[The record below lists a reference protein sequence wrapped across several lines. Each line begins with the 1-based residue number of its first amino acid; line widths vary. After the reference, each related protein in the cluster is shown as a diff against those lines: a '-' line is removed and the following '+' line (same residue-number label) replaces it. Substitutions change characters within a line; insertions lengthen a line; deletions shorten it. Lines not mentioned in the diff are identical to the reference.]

1 MAAPAPAIATTRPGP
16 DPKSAGKPEAKPEA
30 RSGPKS
36 PPKPDTG
43 SEKKPG
49 ATEWI
54 MPIAAVGLI
63 FVMLIPLPTLL
74 LDLLLALSIAVSVLV
89 LLSAIQILRPSQ
101 FSVFPSLI
109 LLLTLFR
116 LSLNLASSRRILLHG
131 NEGVA
136 AAGHVIEAFGQFV
149 VGGNYVVG
157 FVLFVALIA
166 IQYLVVAHGAVR
178 TAEVTARF
186 TLDAMPGKQMAI
198 DADLNA
204 GLINEGQAR
213 ERRQQIARDAEF
225 YGAMDGAARFSQRD
239 SIATILITAINI
251 IAGFLIGVFQLD
263 IPFRE
268 ALKTYTV
275 LTVGD
280 GLVTMIPSLLVS
292 MAGGM
297 VVTRATSDATLSA
310 DMGRQV
316 LSRRIPLWV
325 AAGVMLALAAIP
337 GLPKVSFLLLSVG
350 MAFLA
355 WRAPKLA
362 AEAALAPLGDK
373 KAGKDKPGEKEKDK
387 ESVEDLLKLDELSL
401 EVGYGLVPLVDQNQ
415 GGQLLARVRALRQN
429 LAQQLGFIVPP
440 VHITDNVRL
449 KPREY
454 VIALRGVEIARWE
467 MYQDQLM
474 AISSEGT
481 PRPLAGV
488 PTKEPAFGVAALW
501 IPPALQNQALA
512 SGYAVVDQ
520 TSVLATHLAEV
531 VKQHAYE
538 LLSRQEVKR
547 LLDRLAEGQPKLV
560 EELVPKVLSL
570 GEVQKVLQQLLREQV
585 SIRDLTTILEAL
597 LDTAPANKQPVLLVE
612 VARQALGRALVRPL
626 LSEGGGL
633 RVVTLDHALEEELA
647 RAFGGAAIPVS
658 SAGMQPPFARRIL
671 EGLRRVAGEQV
682 VVATPVVLCPSPARY
697 HLKRLLEPFLPK
709 VVVLSP
715 LEVPA
720 LVEVQSVGVL
730 R

>member
-1 MAAPAPAIATTRPGP
+1 MAANATITVSAPTVRP
-16 DPKSAGKPEAKPEA
+16 KNAVA
-30 RSGPKS
+30 
-36 PPKPDTG
+36 
-43 SEKKPG
+43 
-49 ATEWI
+49 EWI
-54 MPIAAVGLI
+54 MPVAAVGLI
-63 FVMLIPLPTLL
+63 FVMLVPLPSIL
-74 LDLLLALSIAVSVLV
+74 LDVLLAMSMTVSVLV

-101 FSVFPSLI
+101 FSVFPSLL

-131 NEGVA
+131 NEGA
-136 AAGHVIEAFGQFV
+136 SAAGHVIEAFGQFV

-186 TLDAMPGKQMAI
+186 TLDAMPGKQMAL

-204 GLINEGQAR
+204 GLINESQAR
-213 ERRQQIARDAEF
+213 SRREQIARDSEF
-225 YGAMDGAARFSQRD
+225 YGAMDGAARFNQRD
-239 SIATILITAINI
+239 AIATILITAINI
-251 IAGFLIGVFQLD
+251 VAGFLIGVFQLD

-292 MAGGM
+292 MAGGI
-297 VVTRATSDATLSA
+297 VVTRASSDATLSV
-310 DMGRQV
+310 DVGRQI
-316 LSRRIPLWV
+316 LSRRRPLLI

-337 GLPKVSFLLLSVG
+337 GLPKFSFFLLAAG
-350 MAFLA
+350 TGFLA

-362 AEAALAPLGDK
+362 EEPPAATAEAATEK
-373 KAGKDKPGEKEKDK
+373 KPAQD
-387 ESVEDLLKLDELSL
+387 SVEDLLKLDDLSL
-401 EVGYGLVPLVDQNQ
+401 DVGYGLVALVDKNQ

-440 VHITDNVRL
+440 IHITDNVRL
-449 KPREY
+449 KPKEY
-454 VIALRGVEIARWE
+454 DIALRGVEVARWE
-467 MYQDQLM
+467 LYQDHLL
-474 AISSEGT
+474 AISSEGA

-488 PTKEPAFGVAALW
+488 ATKEPAFGVAAVW

-531 VKQHAYE
+531 VKQHAHE
-538 LLSRQEVKR
+538 LLTRQETKR
-547 LLDRLAEGQPKLV
+547 LLDRLAESHPKLV
-560 EELVPKVLSL
+560 EELVPKILSL
-570 GEVQKVLQQLLREQV
+570 GEVQKTLQQLLREQV
-585 SIRDLTTILEAL
+585 SIRDLSTILETL
-597 LDTAPANKQPVLLVE
+597 LDLAPANKSAVMLVE
-612 VARQALGRALVRPL
+612 AARQTLARALVQPL
-626 LSEGGGL
+626 LSENGGL
-633 RVVTLDHALEEELA
+633 RVVTLDRALEEELG
-647 RAFGGAAIPVS
+647 RAFGG
-658 SAGMQPPFARRIL
+658 SAPTGATGLSPPFARRIRD
-671 EGLRRVAGEQV
+671 GLRRLAGEQV
-682 VVATPVVLCPSPARY
+682 AVASPVLLCSTPARY

-715 LEVPA
+715 LEVPP
-720 LVEVQSVGVL
+720 VIEV
-730 R
+730 

>member
-1 MAAPAPAIATTRPGP
+1 MAPNPSITVSAPT
-16 DPKSAGKPEAKPEA
+16 
-30 RSGPKS
+30 SGPKNS
-36 PPKPDTG
+36 V
-43 SEKKPG
+43 
-49 ATEWI
+49 AEWI
-54 MPIAAVGLI
+54 MPIAAVGLV
-63 FVMLIPLPTLL
+63 FVMLVPLPSIL
-74 LDLLLALSIAVSVLV
+74 LDVFLAMSLTVSVLV

-101 FSVFPSLI
+101 FSVFPSLL

-131 NEGVA
+131 NEGA
-136 AAGHVIEAFGQFV
+136 SAAGRVIEAFGQFV

-166 IQYLVVAHGAVR
+166 IQYLVVSHGAVR

-204 GLINEGQAR
+204 GLINESQAR
-213 ERRQQIARDAEF
+213 ARREQIAHDAEF
-225 YGAMDGAARFSQRD
+225 YGAMDGAARFNQRD
-239 SIATILITAINI
+239 AIATILITAINI

-292 MAGGM
+292 MAGGI
-297 VVTRATSDATLSA
+297 VVTRASSDASLSV
-310 DMGRQV
+310 DVGRQV
-316 LSRRIPLWV
+316 LSRRRPLLI

-337 GLPKVSFLLLSVG
+337 GLPKFSFFLLAAG
-350 MAFLA
+350 TAFLA
-355 WRAPKLA
+355 WRAPKFSEEPAAGTAAAAAA
-362 AEAALAPLGDK
+362 AEKKPAPD
-373 KAGKDKPGEKEKDK
+373 
-387 ESVEDLLKLDELSL
+387 SVEDLLKLDDLSL
-401 EVGYGLVPLVDQNQ
+401 EVGYGLVALVDKNQ
-415 GGQLLARVRALRQN
+415 GGQLLARVKALRQN

-449 KPREY
+449 KPKEY
-454 VIALRGVEIARWE
+454 AIALRGAEVARWE
-467 MYQDQLM
+467 LYQDNLL
-474 AISSEGT
+474 AISSEGA

-488 PTKEPAFGVAALW
+488 ATKEPAFGVAAVW

-531 VKQHAYE
+531 VKQHAHE
-538 LLSRQEVKR
+538 LLTRQETKR
-547 LLDRLAEGQPKLV
+547 LLDRLAESHPKLV

-570 GEVQKVLQQLLREQV
+570 GEVQKTLQQLLREQV
-585 SIRDLTTILEAL
+585 SIRDLATILETL
-597 LDTAPANKQPVLLVE
+597 LDLAPANKNPVLLVE
-612 VARQALGRALVRPL
+612 AARQTLARALVQPL
-626 LSEGGGL
+626 LSENGGL
-633 RVVTLDHALEEELA
+633 RVVTLDRSLEEELG
-647 RAFGGAAIPVS
+647 RAFGGPI
-658 SAGMQPPFARRIL
+658 SAGSAGLQPPFARRIL
-671 EGLRRVAGEQV
+671 EGLRRLAGDQVA
-682 VVATPVVLCPSPARY
+682 VASPVLLCATPARY

-715 LEVPA
+715 LEVPPV
-720 LVEVQSVGVL
+720 VEVQSLGVL

>member
-1 MAAPAPAIATTRPGP
+1 MAANPSAAVSPAL
-16 DPKSAGKPEAKPEA
+16 KPNRA
-30 RSGPKS
+30 S
-36 PPKPDTG
+36 
-43 SEKKPG
+43 
-49 ATEWI
+49 EWI

-63 FVMLIPLPTLL
+63 FVMLVPLPSFL
-74 LDLLLALSIAVSVLV
+74 LDILLALSITAAVLV

-101 FSVFPSLI
+101 FSVFPSLL

-136 AAGHVIEAFGQFV
+136 AAGKVIEAFGSFV

-157 FVLFVALIA
+157 FVIFIALIA
-166 IQYLVVAHGAVR
+166 IQYIVVAHGAVR

-204 GLINEGQAR
+204 GLINEVQAR
-213 ERRQQIARDAEF
+213 ARREQVAHDAEF
-225 YGAMDGAARFSQRD
+225 YGAMDGAARFNQRD
-239 SIATILITAINI
+239 AIATILITAINI

-297 VVTRATSDATLSA
+297 VVTRATSDSTLSV
-310 DMGRQV
+310 DVGRQV
-316 LSRRIPLWV
+316 LSRRPLMI
-325 AAGVMLALAAIP
+325 ATGVMLALAAIP
-337 GLPKVSFLLLSVG
+337 GLPKFSFFLLAAG
-350 MAFLA
+350 TAFLA
-355 WRAPKLA
+355 WRAPKLGAEPVSA
-362 AEAALAPLGDK
+362 ASASAGDK
-373 KAGKDKPGEKEKDK
+373 KPAKD
-387 ESVEDLLKLDELSL
+387 SVEELLKLDELSL
-401 EVGYGLVPLVDQNQ
+401 EVGYSLVPLVEVNQ
-415 GGQLLARVRALRQN
+415 GGQLLARVKALRQN

-454 VIALRGVEIARWE
+454 VVSLRGVEVARWE
-467 MYQDQLM
+467 MFQDHMM
-474 AISSEGT
+474 AISSEGS
-481 PRPLAGV
+481 PRPLAGT
-488 PTKEPAFGVAALW
+488 PTKEPAFGVPAVW
-501 IPPALQNQALA
+501 IPAALQNQALA

-531 VKQHAYE
+531 VKQHAHE
-538 LLSRQEVKR
+538 LLARQEVKR
-547 LLDRLAEGQPKLV
+547 LLDRLAESHPKLV
-560 EELVPKVLSL
+560 EELVPKILSL

-585 SIRDLTTILEAL
+585 SIRDLPAILETL
-597 LDTAPANKQPVLLVE
+597 LDTAATTKNPVALVE
-612 VARQALGRALVRPL
+612 AVRQGLGRALVHPL
-626 LSEGGGL
+626 LSDNGGL
-633 RVVTLDHALEEELA
+633 RVVTIAHALEEELG
-647 RAFGGAAIPVS
+647 RAFASPPPASGTGL
-658 SAGMQPPFARRIL
+658 QPPFARRIL
-671 EGLRRVAGEQV
+671 DGLKRLAGEQV
-682 VVATPVVLCPSPARY
+682 AVASPVLLCSTPARY

-715 LEVPA
+715 LEVPPV
-720 LVEVQSVGVL
+720 VEVQSVGVL